1 MYAECY
7 LVKSGLCDTT
17 LENLL
22 VVSFLMITVGIGL
35 RTSGLILYIVRSRLS
50 VDNIIFKTDAES
62 TTVYCSGLAF
72 QNTSPCQTQV
82 QV

>member
-1 MYAECY
+1 MRAEC

-22 VVSFLMITVGIGL
+22 VVSSFLMITVGIGL
-35 RTSGLILYIVRSRLS
+35 WTSALILYIVRSRVS
-50 VDNIIFKTDAES
+50 VDNVFKTDAES
-62 TTVYCSGLAF
+62 TMVYCSGLAF